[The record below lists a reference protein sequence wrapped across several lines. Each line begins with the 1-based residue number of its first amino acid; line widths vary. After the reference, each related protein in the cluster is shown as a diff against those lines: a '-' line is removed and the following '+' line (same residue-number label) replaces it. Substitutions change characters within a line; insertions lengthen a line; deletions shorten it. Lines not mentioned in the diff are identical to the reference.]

1 MTNAG
6 GKYSEYSSG
15 FIERATIKLYY
26 LFQVKR
32 PFLRICFF
40 KHQLHITTMKPSV
53 SRIEYTSRI
62 NTVIHYISEHL
73 DQELPLGQLARVAC
87 FSQYHFHRL
96 FSSIMNETPA
106 DFVLRLR
113 LEKAANLLI
122 HSELQSITEIAFN
135 SGFSSPSVFS
145 RAFKKHFGISASA
158 WSKKCKTKSK
168 KRKELSFHTAYLDSI
183 NSRKAQKKKKTMN
196 VEVKTLPARHIAYV
210 ANMQGYKPEK
220 IKHAWDT
227 LCRWANAHE
236 LLHKNSLM
244 LGISFDNPD
253 ITPEHK
259 CRYYACIVVP
269 PEMIGNKEIAFMDI
283 SGGKYAV
290 FRFEGKSEAIAGAY
304 KQLYSEWLPTSGYQP
319 ANQPC
324 CEVYLKSPDWHPYG
338 LFVMDIC
345 MPLKPL

>member
-1 MTNAG
+1 
-6 GKYSEYSSG
+6 
-15 FIERATIKLYY
+15 
-26 LFQVKR
+26 
-32 PFLRICFF
+32 
-40 KHQLHITTMKPSV
+40 MKPSD

-62 NTVIHYISEHL
+62 NAVIHYINEHL
-73 DQELPLGQLARVAC
+73 DENLSLEQLARVAC

-96 FSSIMNETPA
+96 FSGIMNETPA

-113 LEKAANLLI
+113 LEKAANLLA
-122 HSELQSITEIAFN
+122 HKGPQSITEIAYN
-135 SGFSSPSVFS
+135 CGFSSSSVFS
-145 RAFKKHFGISASA
+145 RAFKNHFGISAST

-168 KRKELSFHTAYLDSI
+168 KRKEHKLHTTYLSSKKNVDTQK
-183 NSRKAQKKKKTMN
+183 RKKIMN

-210 ANMQGYKPEK
+210 ANMQGYKMEK
-220 IKHAWDT
+220 IKHAWDV

-236 LLHKNSLM
+236 LLNKNSIM

-269 PEMIGNKEIAFMDI
+269 PETTGNKEIAFMDI
-283 SGGKYAV
+283 SDGKYAV
-290 FRFEGKSEAIAGAY
+290 LRFEGKSETIAGAY

-324 CEVYLKSPDWHPYG
+324 YEVYLKSPDQHPHG
-338 LFVMDIC
+338 IIVMDIC
-345 MPLKPL
+345 MLVKPL